1 MGYTVYRVYI
11 EQSDYISI
19 YMYKV
24 LCPRTCKSRNKP
36 GGDAQGENTGGVRKE
51 EKDEETTNLEDLAE
65 EIETETR
72 QTFDEKTK
80 TIDMRKKLV
89 TDMKE
94 NTLENIYHFG
104 SFGG

>member
-36 GGDAQGENTGGVRKE
+36 GGDAQGEGEKHRRGEKRGTKKE
-51 EKDEETTNLEDLAE
+51 EKDEEAE
-65 EIETETR
+65 R
-72 QTFDEKTK
+72 GQTK
-80 TIDMRKKLV
+80 T
-89 TDMKE
+89 E
-94 NTLENIYHFG
+94 E
-104 SFGG
+104 GGLPMFDIR

>member
-36 GGDAQGENTGGVRKE
+36 GGDAQGEGENIGGVRKGE
-51 EKDEETTNLEDLAE
+51 
-65 EIETETR
+65 
-72 QTFDEKTK
+72 Q
-80 TIDMRKKLV
+80 RKKRGRKKQRG
-89 TDMKE
+89 DKQKQKK
-94 NTLENIYHFG
+94 
-104 SFGG
+104 GGYQCLI